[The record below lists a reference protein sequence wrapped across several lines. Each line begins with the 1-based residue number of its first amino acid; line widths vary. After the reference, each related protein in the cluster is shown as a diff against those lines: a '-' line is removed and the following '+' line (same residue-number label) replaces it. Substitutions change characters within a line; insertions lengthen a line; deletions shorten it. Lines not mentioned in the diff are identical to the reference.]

1 MDEALVM
8 ELKNKKIILTGGSSG
23 IGYQLS
29 KKLLIEGCSLAVL
42 ARRQDRLDMLA
53 VETKGLGGKLLTWH
67 CDVTDNIKV
76 IEVITQIMNEM
87 GGIDIAILN
96 SGIGRPEGIND
107 FKTENA
113 ETIFKTNVLG
123 MVNCIECLI
132 PIFIKQKSGVIVG
145 VSSLADNRGYS
156 RSGFYS
162 GSKAAVTRILESL
175 STEMKS
181 YGIKVVTI
189 KPGFVRTEMTAKN
202 NFKMP
207 LLMEADEA
215 AEIIVKGLK
224 KEKRIIQ
231 FPLGTVIGAKLIG
244 LIPDRLFEYL
254 EYRRLSKLNNL

>member
-1 MDEALVM
+1 MD
-8 ELKNKKIILTGGSSG
+8 LKGKKIILTGGSSG

-29 KKLLIEGCSLAVL
+29 KKLLIEGCFLAVL
-42 ARRQDRLDMLA
+42 ARRKDRLDKLTE
-53 VETKGLGGKLLTWH
+53 ETIGSGGKLITYQ
-67 CDVTDNIKV
+67 CDVTDKNRIN
-76 IEVITQIMNEM
+76 EVITQIMKAM

-96 SGIGRPEGIND
+96 SGVGRPEGIND
-107 FKTENA
+107 FKAENA
-113 ETIFKTNVLG
+113 EAIFNTNVLG
-123 MVNCIECLI
+123 IVNCIEALI
-132 PIFIKQKSGVIVG
+132 PIFLKQKSGVIAG

-181 YGIKVVTI
+181 HGIKVVTI
-189 KPGFVRTEMTAKN
+189 KPGFVKSEMTAKN

-207 LLMEADEA
+207 LLMEADKA

-231 FPLGTVIGAKLIG
+231 FPLVTVIGAKLIG
-244 LIPDRLFEYL
+244 LMPDRLFEYL
-254 EYRRLSKLNNL
+254 EFRRSFKKNNL